1 MIRLSGAGRLAVML
15 ALLAGC
21 STGLKTDGPFG
32 RSSTSRIATQCF
44 PVRHNG
50 VGTFGGLSFGN
61 NGGPA
66 RIDKV
71 TLVNAR
77 HLRIVAAWV
86 VPVTGDDLLG
96 VFDGFPPDGTGGF
109 PGPPPEGVH
118 WAERQR
124 AEGATIPHMPGQSTI
139 NLVLVLKPSGRQGT
153 ASTED
158 VYYQSGGTH
167 YLLDLAV
174 AIQVRNDQRSC

>member
-21 STGLKTDGPFG
+21 GTGLKTDGPFG

-96 VFDGFPPDGTGGF
+96 VSTGSRRTEQADSLA
-109 PGPPPEGVH
+109 PRPK
-118 WAERQR
+118 AS
-124 AEGATIPHMPGQSTI
+124 TGQSANAPKARRYRI
-139 NLVLVLKPSGRQGT
+139 CQAR
-153 ASTED
+153 ARSTWC
-158 VYYQSGGTH
+158 
-167 YLLDLAV
+167 
-174 AIQVRNDQRSC
+174 SC